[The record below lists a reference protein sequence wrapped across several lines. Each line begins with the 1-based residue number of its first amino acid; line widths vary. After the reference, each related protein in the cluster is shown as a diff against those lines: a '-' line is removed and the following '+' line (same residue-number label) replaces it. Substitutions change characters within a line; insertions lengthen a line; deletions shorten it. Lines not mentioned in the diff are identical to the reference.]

1 MPGQILWE
9 IMALGFYE
17 RRKILKNANYLE
29 LHPIRLHKEEVN
41 ENNLVTILI
50 PKFTNHFAVKYL
62 NPRMKSPIIKLKLD
76 ELGSFAWMLFDGD
89 KSVEEIANKLVEKF
103 GEKIEPV
110 NDRLTKFLTGL
121 YEQKLITYKE
131 INK

>member
-1 MPGQILWE
+1 MPLS
-9 IMALGFYE
+9 FSE

-29 LHPIRLHKEEVN
+29 LHPIRLHKEELN

-50 PKFTNHFAVKYL
+50 PKFTNQFVVKFL
-62 NPRMKSPIIKLKLD
+62 VPRMKSQLIKLKLD
-76 ELGSFAWMLFDGD
+76 ELGSSAWMLFDGEKNVAD
-89 KSVEEIANKLVEKF
+89 IAKKLVEKF
-103 GEKIEPV
+103 GDKIEPV